1 MTKKII
7 SIILIALT
15 FSSEIIFLT
24 SCVPPSESNLINES
38 GNSIERR
45 FKAPEG
51 FVRIPASIGT
61 FAYYLRSLPLKKHLS
76 KVMLYNGTPKTNQ
89 SAHEAVVD
97 LKIGNKNLQQCAD
110 AVIRLKAEYLFAQQ
124 EYAKIHFNF
133 TNGFECRYDKW
144 MEGYRVAISGNKTSW
159 VKTKNHDL
167 TYATFWAYLEQV
179 FSYAGT
185 LSLSKELKAITIS
198 EMQAGDVFIKGGSPG
213 HAVIVVDMAINP
225 KTGKK
230 VFMLAQSYMPAQEIQ
245 ILKNPNNKGLSPWY
259 SLDFGADLETPE
271 WDFTNKDLKRFRN

>member
-1 MTKKII
+1 MTKK
-7 SIILIALT
+7 LIYRTLLLAVFT
-15 FSSEIIFLT
+15 SSLIFLLA
-24 SCVPPSESNLINES
+24 CIPSTQSNGINES
-38 GNSIERR
+38 GNTIESR
-45 FKAPEG
+45 FKVPEG
-51 FVRIPASIGT
+51 FVRISASIGS
-61 FAYYLRSLPLKKHLS
+61 FGYFLRSLPLKKHLS
-76 KVMLYNGTPKTNQ
+76 KVMLYNGTPKINQ

-110 AVIRLKAEYLFAQQ
+110 AVMRLRAEYLYAQHD
-124 EYAKIHFNF
+124 YAKIHFNF

-167 TYATFWAYLEQV
+167 SYATFWAYLEQV

-185 LSLSKELKAITIS
+185 LSLSKELKSITVA
-198 EMQAGDVFIKGGSPG
+198 EMQPGDVFIYGGSPG

-230 VFMLAQSYMPAQEIQ
+230 IFMLAQSYMPAQEIQ
-245 ILKNPNNKGLSPWY
+245 ILKNHNNKGLSPWY
-259 SLDFGADLETPE
+259 SLDFGEKLETPE
-271 WDFTNKDLKRFRN
+271 WDFSNKELKRF